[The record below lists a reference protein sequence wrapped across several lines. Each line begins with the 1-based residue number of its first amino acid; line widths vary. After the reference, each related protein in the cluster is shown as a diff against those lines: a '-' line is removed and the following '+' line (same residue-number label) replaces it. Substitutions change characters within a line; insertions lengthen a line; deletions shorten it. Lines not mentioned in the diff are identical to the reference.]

1 MKVDAA
7 LKIVYEYTIGDNSIL
22 CSLRVGLG
30 LNENNYNT
38 LIEAMKILITE
49 YSNKTEV
56 PKKLALCFV
65 DISNY
70 FYFNEGK
77 YSEEEEEKLE
87 DAIHEI
93 SSLAGKLFD

>member
-1 MKVDAA
+1 MKVDEA
-7 LKIVYEYTIGDNSIL
+7 LKIVYKYTIDDNSIL
-22 CSLRVGLG
+22 YSLRVGLG

-49 YSNKTEV
+49 YSNKSEV

-93 SSLAGKLFD
+93 SSLAGKLFE